1 MPVLDMASRVGI
13 EPTLV
18 EPEST
23 VLSVGPSGQISFLYR
38 QYYNPQKEDFQI
50 FLLRQFLLL
59 YQTVD
64 AQYLLNSK
72 RRSRLYRSRK
82 TSRRRQ

>member
-1 MPVLDMASRVGI
+1 
-13 EPTLV
+13 
-18 EPEST
+18 
-23 VLSVGPSGQISFLYR
+23 
-38 QYYNPQKEDFQI
+38 
-50 FLLRQFLLL
+50 LLL